1 MSAAVLALG
10 VGSTVVEGSLLL
22 AVPVALLAG
31 LVSFASPCVLPLV
44 PGYVGLLGGLV
55 GGERRSPGALLGV
68 VDATDVTRIGARP
81 ARARTRGRGATAAA
95 PAAAVAVEA
104 PAASDALAD
113 APAAVPPLV
122 AGEAVPLPAPAARRT
137 LALGVSLFVLG
148 FSAVF
153 VAFGA
158 LAGSLGAAL
167 WQWQD
172 PVSRVLGALT
182 VVLGLAFLGAVPFLA
197 GERRVRL
204 APRAGVWGAPL
215 LGVAFGLGWTP
226 CIGPTLAAILT
237 LSLTGG
243 SAGRGALLA
252 AAFCVGLGLPFV
264 LVGLGLQRS
273 RHALRWLRRHRLA
286 VQRVGGGVLVVLGL
300 ALLTGA
306 WGTWAA
312 WLQGVLTGGDP
323 FVPAL

>member
-10 VGSTVVEGSLLL
+10 IGSTVVEGSLLL

-55 GGERRSPGALLGV
+55 GGERRSPGARLGL
-68 VDATDVTRIGARP
+68 VDATDVARIGARP
-81 ARARTRGRGATAAA
+81 GRTGSRGAF
-95 PAAAVAVEA
+95 VADV
-104 PAASDALAD
+104 PVVHDAD
-113 APAAVPPLV
+113 A
-122 AGEAVPLPAPAARRT
+122 AVPLPAAGDALPSVAPAARRT
-137 LALGVSLFVLG
+137 LALGVSLFVAG

-197 GERRVRL
+197 RERRLRL

-286 VQRVGGGVLVVLGL
+286 VQRVGGGLLVVLGL

-306 WGTWAA
+306 WGTWSA

>member
-1 MSAAVLALG
+1 MTGGAVVLG
-10 VGSTVVEGSLLL
+10 VGSTVADGSLLL

-44 PGYVGLLGGLV
+44 PGYLGLLGGLV
-55 GGERRSPGALLGV
+55 GEERPGPGARLGL
-68 VDATDVTRIGARP
+68 VDATDVVRFGVAPARAGAEARP
-81 ARARTRGRGATAAA
+81 AAAA
-95 PAAAVAVEA
+95 PVPGAGTVALPTPGA
-104 PAASDALAD
+104 
-113 APAAVPPLV
+113 
-122 AGEAVPLPAPAARRT
+122 AVPLPAPAGRRT
-137 LALGVSLFVLG
+137 LVLGITLFVLG

-158 LAGSLGAAL
+158 LAGTLGAAL

-182 VVLGLAFLGAVPFLA
+182 VVLGLAFLGAVPFLQ

-252 AAFCVGLGLPFV
+252 VAFCVGLGLPFV

-273 RHALRWLRRHRLA
+273 QRALAWLRRHRRA
-286 VQRVGGGVLVVLGL
+286 VQRTGGAVLVVLGV

>member
-1 MSAAVLALG
+1 MSGVLTAGLG
-10 VGSTVVEGSLLL
+10 ATVVDGSLLL

-44 PGYVGLLGGLV
+44 PGYLGLLGGLV
-55 GGERRSPGALLGV
+55 GGVRRAPGARLGL
-68 VDATDVTRIGARP
+68 VDATGVVRLGAATAAP
-81 ARARTRGRGATAAA
+81 ATVAPATAAA
-95 PAAAVAVEA
+95 DVRPTAVPADAGATALPAAADGA
-104 PAASDALAD
+104 
-113 APAAVPPLV
+113 
-122 AGEAVPLPAPAARRT
+122 AVPLPTPAGRRT
-137 LALGVSLFVLG
+137 LLLGATLFVAG
-148 FSAVF
+148 FTLVF
-153 VAFGA
+153 VAFGT
-158 LAGSLGAAL
+158 LAGTLGAAL

-182 VVLGLAFLGAVPFLA
+182 VVLGLAFLGAVPFLQA
-197 GERRVRL
+197 ARRPRL

-252 AAFCVGLGLPFV
+252 AVFCVGLGLPFV

-273 RHALRWLRRHRLA
+273 QRAVRWLQRHRLA
-286 VQRVGGGVLVVLGL
+286 VQRTGGAVLVVLGV

-312 WLQGVLTGGDP
+312 WLQGALTGGDP

>member
-1 MSAAVLALG
+1 MTGAVTFLG
-10 VGSTVVEGSLLL
+10 VGATVADGSLLL

-31 LVSFASPCVLPLV
+31 VVSFASPCVLPLV
-44 PGYVGLLGGLV
+44 PGYLGLLGGLV
-55 GGERRSPGALLGV
+55 TGAGPRTPAAALGVADATGAVRLGSRAAAATSAVATPSAVTTPSAVPIPGGDTQSVAVGGATGERRPLLLGV
-68 VDATDVTRIGARP
+68 T
-81 ARARTRGRGATAAA
+81 
-95 PAAAVAVEA
+95 
-104 PAASDALAD
+104 
-113 APAAVPPLV
+113 
-122 AGEAVPLPAPAARRT
+122 
-137 LALGVSLFVLG
+137 LFVAG

-167 WQWQD
+167 WQWQE
-172 PVSRVLGALT
+172 PVSRVLGGVT
-182 VVLGLAFLGAVPFLA
+182 VLLGLAFLGVLPFLQT
-197 GERRVRL
+197 ERRPRL
-204 APRAGVWGAPL
+204 VPRAGVWGAPL

-243 SAGRGALLA
+243 SVGRGALLA
-252 AAFCVGLGLPFV
+252 AAFCVGLGVPFV

-273 RHALRWLRRHRLA
+273 APVLAWLRRHRLA
-286 VQRVGGGVLVVLGL
+286 VRRAGGAVLLVLGA
-300 ALLTGA
+300 ALLTGV

>member
-1 MSAAVLALG
+1 MSLG
-10 VGSTVVEGSLLL
+10 ATVVDGSLLL

-44 PGYVGLLGGLV
+44 PGYLGLLGGLA
-55 GGERRSPGALLGV
+55 GDGARSAPGARLGL
-68 VDATDVTRIGARP
+68 VDATDVVRLGAAP
-81 ARARTRGRGATAAA
+81 LAAARTT
-95 PAAAVAVEA
+95 PASRTEPVQDEG
-104 PAASDALAD
+104 PG
-113 APAAVPPLV
+113 AVPPV
-122 AGEAVPLPAPAARRT
+122 DAVPLQDAVAMPVALPSPDAGTRRA
-137 LALGVSLFVLG
+137 LVLGVALFVAG

-172 PVSRVLGALT
+172 PVSRVLGVLT
-182 VVLGLAFLGAVPFLA
+182 VVLGLAFLGAVPFLG

-273 RHALRWLRRHRLA
+273 RHAVAWLRRHRLA
-286 VQRVGGGVLVVLGL
+286 VQRTGGAVLVVLGVAL
-300 ALLTGA
+300 ATGA
-306 WGTWAA
+306 WATWAA

>member
-1 MSAAVLALG
+1 MTGAATFLG
-10 VGSTVVEGSLLL
+10 VGATVADGSLLL

-44 PGYVGLLGGLV
+44 PGYLGLLGGLV
-55 GGERRSPGALLGV
+55 TGTGPRTPAAALGVADATGAVRLGPRAAAAPSAVTAPSAVATPSAVPTPRGDAQSVAVGGTAGERRPLLLGV
-68 VDATDVTRIGARP
+68 T
-81 ARARTRGRGATAAA
+81 
-95 PAAAVAVEA
+95 
-104 PAASDALAD
+104 
-113 APAAVPPLV
+113 
-122 AGEAVPLPAPAARRT
+122 
-137 LALGVSLFVLG
+137 LFVAG

-167 WQWQD
+167 WQWQE
-172 PVSRVLGALT
+172 PVSRVLGGVT
-182 VVLGLAFLGAVPFLA
+182 VLLGLAFLGVLPLLQT
-197 GERRVRL
+197 ERRPRL
-204 APRAGVWGAPL
+204 VPRAGVWGAPL

-243 SAGRGALLA
+243 SVGRGALLA
-252 AAFCVGLGLPFV
+252 AAFCVGLGAPFV

-273 RHALRWLRRHRLA
+273 APVLAWLRRHRLA
-286 VQRVGGGVLVVLGL
+286 VRRAGGAVLLVLGA
-300 ALLTGA
+300 ALLTGV

>member
-1 MSAAVLALG
+1 M
-10 VGSTVVEGSLLL
+10 LL

-31 LVSFASPCVLPLV
+31 VVSFASPCVLPLV
-44 PGYVGLLGGLV
+44 PGYLGLLGGLV
-55 GGERRSPGALLGV
+55 GGGPRRTPGAGLGI
-68 VDATDVTRIGARP
+68 VDATDVVRSGARP
-81 ARARTRGRGATAAA
+81 AQTPHAA
-95 PAAAVAVEA
+95 PAA
-104 PAASDALAD
+104 PAAPVGD
-113 APAAVPPLV
+113 
-122 AGEAVPLPAPAARRT
+122 AVPLTVPAGRRT
-137 LALGVSLFVLG
+137 LALGVSLFVAG

-153 VAFGA
+153 IAFGA

-197 GERRVRL
+197 RERRLRL

-252 AAFCVGLGLPFV
+252 AAFCLGLGLPFV

-273 RHALRWLRRHRLA
+273 QRALGWLRRHRLA
-286 VQRVGGGVLVVLGL
+286 VQRTGGAVLVVLGL

-306 WGTWAA
+306 WGAWAA

>member
-1 MSAAVLALG
+1 VSAAVLG

-55 GGERRSPGALLGV
+55 GGERRTPAALLGV

-81 ARARTRGRGATAAA
+81 GRARTRGRGAVAGPAGDAAL
-95 PAAAVAVEA
+95 EA
-104 PAASDALAD
+104 PAASHPLAD
-113 APAAVPPLV
+113 APIAVPLLG
-122 AGEAVPLPAPAARRT
+122 AGDAVPLPVPAARRT
-137 LALGVSLFVLG
+137 LVLGVSLFVLG

-197 GERRVRL
+197 GERRLRL

>member
-1 MSAAVLALG
+1 MSAGLVALG
-10 VGSTVVEGSLLL
+10 VGSTVADGSLLL

-44 PGYVGLLGGLV
+44 PGYLGLLGGLV
-55 GGERRSPGALLGV
+55 GGGPRRTPGAQLGI
-68 VDATDVTRIGARP
+68 VDATDVVRTGVRP
-81 ARARTRGRGATAAA
+81 EIARTPHVA
-95 PAAAVAVEA
+95 PVA
-104 PAASDALAD
+104 L
-113 APAAVPPLV
+113 PPV
-122 AGEAVPLPAPAARRT
+122 GDAVPLRRPAGRRT
-137 LALGVSLFVLG
+137 LALGVSLFVAG

-153 VAFGA
+153 IAFGA

-197 GERRVRL
+197 RERRLRL

-252 AAFCVGLGLPFV
+252 AAFCLGLGLPFV

-273 RHALRWLRRHRLA
+273 QRALAWLRRHRLA
-286 VQRVGGGVLVVLGL
+286 VQRTGGAVLVVLGL

-306 WGTWAA
+306 WGAWAA

>member
-1 MSAAVLALG
+1 MSAGLVALG
-10 VGSTVVEGSLLL
+10 VGSTVADGSLLL

-44 PGYVGLLGGLV
+44 PGYLGLLGGLV
-55 GGERRSPGALLGV
+55 GGGPRRTPGAQLGI
-68 VDATDVTRIGARP
+68 VDATDVVRTGVRP
-81 ARARTRGRGATAAA
+81 KIARTPHVA
-95 PAAAVAVEA
+95 PVA
-104 PAASDALAD
+104 L
-113 APAAVPPLV
+113 PPV
-122 AGEAVPLPAPAARRT
+122 GDAVPLRRPAGRRT
-137 LALGVSLFVLG
+137 LALGVSLFVAG

-153 VAFGA
+153 IAFGA

-197 GERRVRL
+197 RERRLRL

-252 AAFCVGLGLPFV
+252 AAFCLGLGLPFV

-273 RHALRWLRRHRLA
+273 QRALAWLRRHRLA
-286 VQRVGGGVLVVLGL
+286 VQRTGGAVLVVLGL

-306 WGTWAA
+306 WGAWAA

>member
-1 MSAAVLALG
+1 MTGGALALD
-10 VGSTVVEGSLLL
+10 VGATVAGGSLLL

-31 LVSFASPCVLPLV
+31 LVSFASPCVLPLL
-44 PGYVGLLGGLV
+44 PGYAGLLGGLAA
-55 GGERRSPGALLGV
+55 GGPRRTPGAGLGL
-68 VDATDVTRIGARP
+68 VDATDVVRVGA
-81 ARARTRGRGATAAA
+81 GA
-95 PAAAVAVEA
+95 PGDGAV
-104 PAASDALAD
+104 L
-113 APAAVPPLV
+113 AAVPV
-122 AGEAVPLPAPAARRT
+122 AATPAPRAEGRRV
-137 LALGVSLFVLG
+137 LVLGVTLFVAG

-158 LAGSLGAAL
+158 LAGSLGAVL

-182 VVLGLAFLGAVPFLA
+182 VVMGLAFLGAVPFLQR
-197 GERRVRL
+197 ERRAHV
-204 APRAGVWGAPL
+204 APRTGLWGAPL

-252 AAFCVGLGLPFV
+252 VAFCVGLGLPFA
-264 LVGLGLQRS
+264 LVAVGLQRS
-273 RHALRWLRRHRLA
+273 RSAVAWLGRHRLA
-286 VQRVGGGVLVVLGL
+286 VQRTGGAVLVVLGVAL
-300 ALLTGA
+300 ATGA

-312 WLQGVLTGGDP
+312 WLQGLLTGADP
-323 FVPAL
+323 FVPVL

>member
-1 MSAAVLALG
+1 MTSGVVALG
-10 VGSTVVEGSLLL
+10 LGSTVVDGSLLL

-31 LVSFASPCVLPLV
+31 VVSFASPCVLPLV
-44 PGYVGLLGGLV
+44 PGYLGLLGGLV
-55 GGERRSPGALLGV
+55 GGDARPAPGARLGL
-68 VDATDVTRIGARP
+68 VDATDVVRLGAPPVP
-81 ARARTRGRGATAAA
+81 AAAHVPLTDAATGPATPSAAAAATAATAATAVTTA
-95 PAAAVAVEA
+95 PAT
-104 PAASDALAD
+104 
-113 APAAVPPLV
+113 
-122 AGEAVPLPAPAARRT
+122 AGRRT
-137 LALGVSLFVLG
+137 LLLGVVLFVAG
-148 FSAVF
+148 FSSVF

-167 WQWQD
+167 WEWQD
-172 PVSRVLGALT
+172 PVSRVLGAVT
-182 VVLGLAFLGAVPFLA
+182 VALGLTFLGALPFLG
-197 GERRVRL
+197 GERRLRV

-252 AAFCVGLGLPFV
+252 AVFCVGLGLPFV

-273 RHALRWLRRHRLA
+273 QRALGWLRRHRLA
-286 VQRVGGGVLVVLGL
+286 VRRTGGAVLVVLGV

-312 WLQGVLTGGDP
+312 WLQGALTGGDP

>member
-1 MSAAVLALG
+1 MIGPLALG
-10 VGSTVVEGSLLL
+10 VGSTVADGSLLL

-44 PGYVGLLGGLV
+44 PGYLGLLGGLV
-55 GGERRSPGALLGV
+55 GGGERSGPVARFGV
-68 VDATDVTRIGARP
+68 VDATDVVRLGPSSRAV
-81 ARARTRGRGATAAA
+81 ADART
-95 PAAAVAVEA
+95 
-104 PAASDALAD
+104 
-113 APAAVPPLV
+113 APAAVTPPAAREV
-122 AGEAVPLPAPAARRT
+122 APVAAVPLPTARRT
-137 LALGVSLFVLG
+137 LVLGVALFVAG

-158 LAGSLGAAL
+158 LAGSLGAVL

-182 VVLGLAFLGAVPFLA
+182 VVLGLAFLGAVPFLQA
-197 GERRVRL
+197 DRRLRL
-204 APRAGVWGAPL
+204 APRAGVWGAPV

-252 AAFCVGLGLPFV
+252 AVFCVGLGLPFV

-273 RHALRWLRRHRLA
+273 ARALAWLRRHRRA
-286 VQRVGGGVLVVLGL
+286 VQRTGGAVLVVLGV

-312 WLQGVLTGGDP
+312 WLQGALTGGDP

>member
-1 MSAAVLALG
+1 MSGLALG
-10 VGSTVVEGSLLL
+10 VGPTVADGSLLL

-55 GGERRSPGALLGV
+55 GGGPRRSPAAVLGV
-68 VDATDVTRIGARP
+68 VDATDVVNLHG
-81 ARARTRGRGATAAA
+81 ARTRATTGSPGPVAP
-95 PAAAVAVEA
+95 PAALPGDGAGVALPVGDAVAL
-104 PAASDALAD
+104 PAGT
-113 APAAVPPLV
+113 VPPPP
-122 AGEAVPLPAPAARRT
+122 GRRT
-137 LALGVSLFVLG
+137 LVLGVSLFVAG

-153 VAFGA
+153 VALGA

-182 VVLGLAFLGAVPFLA
+182 VVLGLAFLGAVPVLA
-197 GERRVRL
+197 RERRVHL

-252 AAFCVGLGLPFV
+252 VAFCVGLGLPFV
-264 LVGLGLQRS
+264 LVGVGLQRS
-273 RHALRWLRRHRLA
+273 RRALSWLRRHRLA
-286 VQRVGGGVLVVLGL
+286 VQRAGGAVLVVLGL

-312 WLQGVLTGGDP
+312 WLQGALTGGDP

>member
-1 MSAAVLALG
+1 MIAGALAAG
-10 VGSTVVEGSLLL
+10 VGGTVADGSLLL

-44 PGYVGLLGGLV
+44 PGYLGLLGGLV
-55 GGERRSPGALLGV
+55 GGGAAPGARLGI
-68 VDATDVTRIGARP
+68 VDATAVAGVTV
-81 ARARTRGRGATAAA
+81 RGAAG
-95 PAAAVAVEA
+95 AAVAVPARPGGPTPEA
-104 PAASDALAD
+104 VGA
-113 APAAVPPLV
+113 V
-122 AGEAVPLPAPAARRT
+122 AGDAVALPVRASATPEPSGRH
-137 LALGVSLFVLG
+137 LLVLGVTLFVAG

-182 VVLGLAFLGAVPFLA
+182 VVLGLAFLGAVPFLR
-197 GERRVRL
+197 GERRLRL

-252 AAFCVGLGLPFV
+252 VAFCVGLGLPFV
-264 LVGLGLQRS
+264 LIGLGLDRSQR
-273 RHALRWLRRHRLA
+273 ALGWLRRHRLA
-286 VQRVGGGVLVVLGL
+286 VQRTGGAVLVVLGL

>member
-1 MSAAVLALG
+1 MTGGTALLG
-10 VGSTVVEGSLLL
+10 VGSTVVDGSLLL

-44 PGYVGLLGGLV
+44 PGYLGLLGGLV
-55 GGERRSPGALLGV
+55 GGGPRPAPGARLGV
-68 VDATDVTRIGARP
+68 VDATDLVRLGAVVPAVVDAGTGGVAASGPAAVAPPVVADVTPAVVADVTPAVALP
-81 ARARTRGRGATAAA
+81 ARAG
-95 PAAAVAVEA
+95 
-104 PAASDALAD
+104 
-113 APAAVPPLV
+113 
-122 AGEAVPLPAPAARRT
+122 RRT
-137 LALGVSLFVLG
+137 LVLGVALFVAG

-182 VVLGLAFLGAVPFLA
+182 VVLGLAFLGAVPFLQT
-197 GERRVRL
+197 ERRPHL
-204 APRAGVWGAPL
+204 APRAGLWGAPL

-252 AAFCVGLGLPFV
+252 VAFCVGLGLPFV

-273 RHALRWLRRHRLA
+273 QRALRWLRRHRLA
-286 VQRVGGGVLVVLGL
+286 VRCTGGAVLVVLGL

>member
-1 MSAAVLALG
+1 MNVGVAALG
-10 VGSTVVEGSLLL
+10 VGSTVADGSLLL

-44 PGYVGLLGGLV
+44 PGYLGLLGGLV
-55 GGERRSPGALLGV
+55 GGERRGTGARLGV
-68 VDATDVTRIGARP
+68 VDATDVVRLGTRARATVDARP
-81 ARARTRGRGATAAA
+81 AAARPGAAGD
-95 PAAAVAVEA
+95 AV
-104 PAASDALAD
+104 PAAST
-113 APAAVPPLV
+113 
-122 AGEAVPLPAPAARRT
+122 AVPLPARPGRRA
-137 LALGVSLFVLG
+137 LVLGVALFVAG

-182 VVLGLAFLGAVPFLA
+182 VVLGLAFLGAVPFLQA
-197 GERRVRL
+197 DRRVRL
-204 APRAGVWGAPL
+204 APRAGVWGAPV

-252 AAFCVGLGLPFV
+252 AAFCVGLGVPFV

-273 RHALRWLRRHRLA
+273 RRALRWLGRHRLA
-286 VQRVGGGVLVVLGL
+286 VQRTGGAVLVVLGA

-306 WGTWAA
+306 WSTWAA